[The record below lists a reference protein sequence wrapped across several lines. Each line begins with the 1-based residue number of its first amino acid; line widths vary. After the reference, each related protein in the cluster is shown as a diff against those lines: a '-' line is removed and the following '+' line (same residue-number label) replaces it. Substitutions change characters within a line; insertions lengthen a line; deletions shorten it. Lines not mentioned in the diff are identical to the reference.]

1 MQRAHVLNVAVSKR
15 RVVRM
20 SIRLSNPWIPEVH
33 WPLMQRGETLDLNT
47 ASRPKSW
54 SMPPAKAR
62 WCPEGGECSMLL
74 LFILALS
81 QHQASVL
88 HLERHQQP
96 FYAVFYSQTQCRRTS
111 PSHAN
116 SGDSSKTN
124 QVSLLQTDGK
134 PSVFLSV
141 PMPGLQSPL
150 SYESR

>member
-1 MQRAHVLNVAVSKR
+1 
-15 RVVRM
+15 
-20 SIRLSNPWIPEVH
+20 
-33 WPLMQRGETLDLNT
+33 
-47 ASRPKSW
+47 
-54 SMPPAKAR
+54 
-62 WCPEGGECSMLL
+62 MLL

-124 QVSLLQTDGK
+124 QVSLLQTGAPNHVLVDSCGSTDSNETW
-134 PSVFLSV
+134 PPADS
-141 PMPGLQSPL
+141 
-150 SYESR
+150 